1 MYNIYYIYY
10 ILYIILYIY
19 IYQTILYLVSL
30 LGYRHNNNCSS
41 DLYRNIT
48 LGHRTHLASLV
59 GTYRHSGNIS
69 WYRLKA
75 TLILY

>member
-1 MYNIYYIYY
+1 MYNILY
-10 ILYIILYIY
+10 ILYIIYHTIY
-19 IYQTILYLVSL
+19 TYQTILYLVSL